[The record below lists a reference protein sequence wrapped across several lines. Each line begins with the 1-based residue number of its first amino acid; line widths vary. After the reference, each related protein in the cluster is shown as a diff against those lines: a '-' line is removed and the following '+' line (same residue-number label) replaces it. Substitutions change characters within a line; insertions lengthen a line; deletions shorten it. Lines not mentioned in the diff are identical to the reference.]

1 MEETSRISKMVV
13 QKKVEV
19 KPGSHLHLQKFQ
31 QPVVDFHPVAK
42 RPKVA
47 LSSEMEERKKEKESD
62 EEESDDSESESDDE
76 SLDEMMDTEDGNLEK
91 AKGW

>member
-1 MEETSRISKMVV
+1 MEETSSISKMVV

-19 KPGSHLHLQKFQ
+19 KPTSHSHLQKFQ

-47 LSSEMEERKKEKESD
+47 LSSVLFL
-62 EEESDDSESESDDE
+62 ESEKYLVDR
-76 SLDEMMDTEDGNLEK
+76 EK
-91 AKGW
+91 CRLL